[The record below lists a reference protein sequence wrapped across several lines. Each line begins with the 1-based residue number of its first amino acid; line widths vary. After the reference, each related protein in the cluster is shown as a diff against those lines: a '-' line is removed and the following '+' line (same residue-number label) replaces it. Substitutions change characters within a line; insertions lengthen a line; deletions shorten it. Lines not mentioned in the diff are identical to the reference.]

1 MTGQQMTNLLPFLI
15 FMLLTLIF
23 DTGTHNLCVPVR
35 RKTNPEVASPDVVL
49 LLKQFALLTAVNPFV
64 IGCGNRGGKPK
75 FKQRQKLKTKQY
87 RATDLRSV
95 ALLKIEKR

>member
-23 DTGTHNLCVPVR
+23 DTGT
-35 RKTNPEVASPDVVL
+35 
-49 LLKQFALLTAVNPFV
+49 QFVCPRSTVV
-64 IGCGNRGGKPK
+64 IGYGNRGGKPK

-95 ALLKIEKR
+95 ALCKCEQR